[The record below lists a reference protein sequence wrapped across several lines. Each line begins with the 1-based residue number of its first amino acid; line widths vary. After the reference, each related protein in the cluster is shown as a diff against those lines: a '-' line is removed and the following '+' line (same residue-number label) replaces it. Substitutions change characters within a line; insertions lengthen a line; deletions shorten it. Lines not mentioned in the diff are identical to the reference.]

1 MTKISEAHLPT
12 CGPSVPVGSTRSCS
26 WRDAHPGSRNSLP
39 LRPST
44 HTLPESRASSG
55 LCRSEFW
62 TPVGFTIPKGFGSR
76 EKRVMDG
83 GRGRAVLSWD
93 LSDARWCRTHFSS
106 KFYKPRHARSVS
118 APAETLGAGMCAPI
132 PTRGHPSKPATFA
145 GALPMGAILSCP
157 VTSLLSQGCPGH
169 TSPNLKAER

>member
-1 MTKISEAHLPT
+1 MPT
-12 CGPSVPVGSTRSCS
+12 CGPSVPAAARGPAHGGTRTPARGTRCP
-26 WRDAHPGSRNSLP
+26 H
-39 LRPST
+39 RPST
-44 HTLPESRASSG
+44 RTPPESQASSG

-62 TPVGFTIPKGFGSR
+62 TPLGFTIPKGFGSR

-93 LSDARWCRTHFSS
+93 LSDARWRRTHFSS
-106 KFYKPRHARSVS
+106 KFYKSRQARSVS
-118 APAETLGAGMCAPI
+118 APAQTLGAGMGAPI
-132 PTRGHPSKPATFA
+132 PTWRHPAKPATFA

-169 TSPNLKAER
+169 TSPNLKAESE